1 MRLILIYGK
10 IKTLI
15 IIYLGKFICVKP
27 LGIFIF
33 GGAMKEEIKK
43 LIDEIEDKKFIE
55 FIYSIII
62 KRKNKHL

>member
-1 MRLILIYGK
+1 
-10 IKTLI
+10 
-15 IIYLGKFICVKP
+15 
-27 LGIFIF
+27 
-33 GGAMKEEIKK
+33 MKEEIKK